1 MSNAQ
6 GKTPT
11 GPHLAVAKQPSTD
24 DLALLVGEVLKAQ
37 GAASGASAVSPEHI
51 KLIEAAAKTVPK
63 WVLYAAVTFIGPA
76 LTAFYGTYQAIS
88 ALPPRVDAIEAK
100 ITEQGKQLD
109 RLEALLL
116 GASSR
121 PAKVTP

>member
-1 MSNAQ
+1 MSSAQ
-6 GKTPT
+6 EKAPS
-11 GPHLAVAKQPSTD
+11 GPHLAVAKQPTSD

-37 GAASGASAVSPEHI
+37 GVTSGASAVSPEHI

-100 ITEQGKQLD
+100 LTQQSKQLD

-121 PAKVTP
+121 PVKEAP